1 MSCAEGAAHLSTTR
15 FGAIVAALR
24 ISEGALRRAT
34 VSSITR
40 LHKILSIAAKYGLDE
55 FLPAGAGRL
64 AIRTGLLPYRALTL
78 FARARA
84 ADRNTRLRLAL
95 EELGPIYIKL
105 GQLLSTRRDF
115 LDAALADA
123 LQGLQDDVPPFPMP
137 PITQV
142 IEASLGA
149 PAEHFFSRV
158 DEQPIASASIAQVY
172 GATLLA
178 GDEVVIKV
186 VRPGIERVVRSDI
199 RLLKRLARM
208 LEAASPLGRRLR
220 PIEVID
226 DYEKIIL
233 DELNLQSEAANTTQL
248 RRNFEDSS
256 ELYVPKVY
264 WDLTGPDL
272 MVMERIDGI
281 PVADVDE
288 LNARGVELKHLAE
301 NGVNIF
307 FTQVF
312 EHNFFHADM
321 HPGNIFVAKTGPRP
335 HYIAIDCAIIG
346 SLTEQDQDYLAKNL
360 LAIFK
365 QDYRRVA
372 ELHVACGWVP
382 PTTRVHEFESAI
394 RSVCEPIFEKP
405 LSEISFG
412 QILVQLFATA
422 GRFDMQVQ
430 PSLVLLQKT
439 LLNVEGL
446 GRQLYPQLDLWQTA
460 LPFLERW
467 NAKRLSPLTLLRR
480 LRENLPDLLEELPN
494 LPQLLA
500 NAGSQS
506 KQLAAISETL
516 RQRQDEEARRRAR
529 GRRSDRLLAALIAAA
544 ALVSLTP
551 SSQRLLEEAPALP
564 LFGAVIAI
572 AFLCFRR

>member
-1 MSCAEGAAHLSTTR
+1 M
-15 FGAIVAALR
+15 
-24 ISEGALRRAT
+24 
-34 VSSITR
+34 SSITR
-40 LHKILSIAAKYGLDE
+40 LHKILSVAAKYGLED
-55 FLPAGAGRL
+55 FLPASRSRAMCKI
-64 AIRTGLLPYRALTL
+64 ALLPYRLLGL
-78 FARARA
+78 FSSQRSG
-84 ADRNTRLRLAL
+84 DRNMRLRLAL

-105 GQLLSTRRDF
+105 GQLVSTRRDF
-115 LDAALADA
+115 LDPELADELQA
-123 LQGLQDDVPPFPMP
+123 LQDNVPPFPMP
-137 PITQV
+137 PIETV
-142 IEASLGA
+142 VAAALGA
-149 PAEHFFSRV
+149 PAEEFFKSI
-158 DEQPIASASIAQVY
+158 DSEPLASASIAQVY
-172 GATLLA
+172 GASLLD
-178 GDEVVIKV
+178 GSDVIIKV
-186 VRPGIERVVRSDI
+186 VRPGIEEVVKADI
-199 RLLKRLARM
+199 RLLKRLAS
-208 LEAASPLGRRLR
+208 LIEGASQLGRRLR
-220 PIEVID
+220 PIEVIA

-248 RRNFEDSS
+248 RRNFDGST
-256 ELYVPKVY
+256 ELYVPKIY
-264 WDLTGPDL
+264 WEYTRSRLL
-272 MVMERIDGI
+272 VMERIDGI
-281 PVADVDE
+281 PVANIDD
-288 LNARGVELKHLAE
+288 LNARGINLKHLAE
-301 NGVNIF
+301 TGVNIF

-321 HPGNIFVAKTGPRP
+321 HPGNIFVAKTNTSMPK
-335 HYIAIDCAIIG
+335 YIAIDCAIIG
-346 SLTEQDQDYLAKNL
+346 SLTDSDQDYLAKNL

-467 NAKRLSPLTLLRR
+467 NAKRLSPMTLLRR
-480 LRENLPDLLEELPN
+480 LKDNLPELLEELPN

-500 NAGSQS
+500 SAGSQG
-506 KQLAAISETL
+506 KQLAAINSTL
-516 RQRQDEEARRRAR
+516 REHQEKDALRRAQA
-529 GRRSDRLLAALIAAA
+529 RRSDRLLAALIAAA
-544 ALVSLTP
+544 ALASTSPAAREAVSTAP
-551 SSQRLLEEAPALP
+551 SLP
-564 LFGAVIAI
+564 LLGAVLVV

>member
-1 MSCAEGAAHLSTTR
+1 M
-15 FGAIVAALR
+15 
-24 ISEGALRRAT
+24 
-34 VSSITR
+34 SSITR
-40 LHKILSIAAKYGLDE
+40 LHKILSVAAKYGLED
-55 FLPAGAGRL
+55 FLPASRSRAMCKI
-64 AIRTGLLPYRALTL
+64 ALLPYRLLGL
-78 FARARA
+78 FSSQRSG
-84 ADRNTRLRLAL
+84 DRNMRLRLAL

-105 GQLLSTRRDF
+105 GQLVSTRRDF
-115 LDAALADA
+115 LDPELADELQA
-123 LQGLQDDVPPFPMP
+123 LQDNVPPFPMP
-137 PITQV
+137 PIETV
-142 IEASLGA
+142 VAAALGA
-149 PAEHFFSRV
+149 PAEEFFKSI
-158 DEQPIASASIAQVY
+158 DGEPLASASIAQVY
-172 GATLLA
+172 GASLLD
-178 GDEVVIKV
+178 GSDVIIKV
-186 VRPGIERVVRSDI
+186 VRPGIEDVVKADI
-199 RLLKRLARM
+199 RLLKRLAS
-208 LEAASPLGRRLR
+208 LIEGASQLGRRLR
-220 PIEVID
+220 PIEVIA

-248 RRNFEDSS
+248 RRNFDGST
-256 ELYVPKVY
+256 ELYVPKIY
-264 WDLTGPDL
+264 WEYTRSRLL
-272 MVMERIDGI
+272 VMERIDGI
-281 PVADVDE
+281 PVANIDD
-288 LNARGVELKHLAE
+288 LNARGINLKHLAE
-301 NGVNIF
+301 TGVNIF

-321 HPGNIFVAKTGPRP
+321 HPGNIFVAKTNTSIPK
-335 HYIAIDCAIIG
+335 YIAIDCAIIG
-346 SLTEQDQDYLAKNL
+346 SLTDSDQDYLAKNL

-467 NAKRLSPLTLLRR
+467 NAKRLSPMTLLRR
-480 LRENLPDLLEELPN
+480 LKDNLPELLEELPN

-500 NAGSQS
+500 SAGSQG
-506 KQLAAISETL
+506 KQLAAINSTL
-516 RQRQDEEARRRAR
+516 REQQEKDALRRAQA
-529 GRRSDRLLAALIAAA
+529 RRSDRLLAALIAAA
-544 ALVSLTP
+544 ALASTSPAAREAVSTAP
-551 SSQRLLEEAPALP
+551 SLP
-564 LFGAVIAI
+564 LLGAVLVV

>member
-1 MSCAEGAAHLSTTR
+1 M
-15 FGAIVAALR
+15 
-24 ISEGALRRAT
+24 
-34 VSSITR
+34 SSITR
-40 LHKILSIAAKYGLDE
+40 LHKILSVAAKYGLED
-55 FLPAGAGRL
+55 FLPASRSRAMCKI
-64 AIRTGLLPYRALTL
+64 ALLPYRLLGL
-78 FARARA
+78 FSSQRSG
-84 ADRNTRLRLAL
+84 DRNMRLRLAL

-105 GQLLSTRRDF
+105 GQLVSTRRDF
-115 LDAALADA
+115 LDPELADELQA
-123 LQGLQDDVPPFPMP
+123 LQDNVPPFPMP
-137 PITQV
+137 PIETV
-142 IEASLGA
+142 VAAALGA
-149 PAEHFFSRV
+149 PAEEFFKSI
-158 DEQPIASASIAQVY
+158 DSEPLASASIAQVY
-172 GATLLA
+172 GASLLD
-178 GDEVVIKV
+178 GSDVIIKV
-186 VRPGIERVVRSDI
+186 VRPGIEDVVKADI
-199 RLLKRLARM
+199 RLLKRLAS
-208 LEAASPLGRRLR
+208 LIEGASQLGRRLR
-220 PIEVID
+220 PIEVIA

-248 RRNFEDSS
+248 RRNFDGST
-256 ELYVPKVY
+256 ELYVPKIY
-264 WDLTGPDL
+264 WEYTRSRLL
-272 MVMERIDGI
+272 VMERIDGI
-281 PVADVDE
+281 PVANIDD
-288 LNARGVELKHLAE
+288 LNARGINLKHLAE
-301 NGVNIF
+301 TGVNIF

-321 HPGNIFVAKTGPRP
+321 HPGNIFVAKTNTSIPK
-335 HYIAIDCAIIG
+335 YIAIDCAIIG
-346 SLTEQDQDYLAKNL
+346 SLTDSDQDYLAKNL

-412 QILVQLFATA
+412 QVLVQLFATA

-467 NAKRLSPLTLLRR
+467 NAKRLSPMTLLRR
-480 LRENLPDLLEELPN
+480 LKDNLPELLEELPN

-500 NAGSQS
+500 SAGSQG
-506 KQLAAISETL
+506 KQLAAINSTL
-516 RQRQDEEARRRAR
+516 REQQEKDALRRAQA
-529 GRRSDRLLAALIAAA
+529 RRSDRLLAALIAAA
-544 ALVSLTP
+544 ALASTSPAAREAVSTAP
-551 SSQRLLEEAPALP
+551 SLP
-564 LFGAVIAI
+564 LLGAVLVV

>member
-1 MSCAEGAAHLSTTR
+1 M
-15 FGAIVAALR
+15 
-24 ISEGALRRAT
+24 
-34 VSSITR
+34 SSITR
-40 LHKILSIAAKYGLDE
+40 LHKILSVAAKYGLED
-55 FLPAGAGRL
+55 FLPASRSRAMCKI
-64 AIRTGLLPYRALTL
+64 AILPYRLLGL
-78 FARARA
+78 FSSQRSG
-84 ADRNTRLRLAL
+84 DRNMRLRLAL

-105 GQLLSTRRDF
+105 GQLVSTRRDF
-115 LDAALADA
+115 LDPELADELQA
-123 LQGLQDDVPPFPMP
+123 LQDNVPPFPMP
-137 PITQV
+137 PIETV
-142 IEASLGA
+142 VEAALGA
-149 PAEHFFSRV
+149 PVEEFFKSI
-158 DEQPIASASIAQVY
+158 DSEPLASASIAQVY
-172 GATLLA
+172 GASLLD
-178 GDEVVIKV
+178 GSDVIIKV
-186 VRPGIERVVRSDI
+186 VRPGIEEVVKADI
-199 RLLKRLARM
+199 RLLKRLAS
-208 LEAASPLGRRLR
+208 LIEGASQLGRRLR
-220 PIEVID
+220 PIEVIA

-248 RRNFEDSS
+248 RRNFDGST
-256 ELYVPKVY
+256 ELYVPKIY
-264 WDLTGPDL
+264 WEYTRSRLL
-272 MVMERIDGI
+272 VMERIDGI
-281 PVADVDE
+281 PVANIDD
-288 LNARGVELKHLAE
+288 LNARGINLKHLAE
-301 NGVNIF
+301 TGVNIF

-321 HPGNIFVAKTGPRP
+321 HPGNIFVAKTNTSMPK
-335 HYIAIDCAIIG
+335 YIAIDCAIIG
-346 SLTEQDQDYLAKNL
+346 SLTDSDQDYLAKNL

-467 NAKRLSPLTLLRR
+467 NAKRLSPMTLLRR
-480 LRENLPDLLEELPN
+480 LKDNLPELLEELPN
-494 LPQLLA
+494 LPQFLA
-500 NAGSQS
+500 SAGSQG
-506 KQLAAISETL
+506 KQLAAINSTL
-516 RQRQDEEARRRAR
+516 REQQERDALRRAQA
-529 GRRSDRLLAALIAAA
+529 RRSDRLPAALIAAA
-544 ALVSLTP
+544 ALASTSPAAREAVSTAP
-551 SSQRLLEEAPALP
+551 SLP
-564 LFGAVIAI
+564 LLGAVLVV

>member
-1 MSCAEGAAHLSTTR
+1 M
-15 FGAIVAALR
+15 
-24 ISEGALRRAT
+24 
-34 VSSITR
+34 SSITR
-40 LHKILSIAAKYGLDE
+40 LHKILSVAAKYGLED
-55 FLPAGAGRL
+55 FLPASRSRAMCKI
-64 AIRTGLLPYRALTL
+64 ALLPYRLLGL
-78 FARARA
+78 FSSQRSG
-84 ADRNTRLRLAL
+84 DRNMRLRLAL

-105 GQLLSTRRDF
+105 GQLVSTRRDF
-115 LDAALADA
+115 LDPELADELQA
-123 LQGLQDDVPPFPMP
+123 LQDNVPPFPMP
-137 PITQV
+137 PIETV
-142 IEASLGA
+142 VAAALGA
-149 PAEHFFSRV
+149 PAEEFFKSI
-158 DEQPIASASIAQVY
+158 DSEPLASASIAQVY
-172 GATLLA
+172 GASLLD
-178 GDEVVIKV
+178 GSDVIIKV
-186 VRPGIERVVRSDI
+186 VRPGIEDVVKADI
-199 RLLKRLARM
+199 RLLKRLAS
-208 LEAASPLGRRLR
+208 LIEGASQLGRRLR
-220 PIEVID
+220 PIEVIA

-248 RRNFEDSS
+248 RRNFDGST
-256 ELYVPKVY
+256 ELYVPKIY
-264 WDLTGPDL
+264 WEYTRSRLL
-272 MVMERIDGI
+272 VMERIDGI
-281 PVADVDE
+281 PVANIDD
-288 LNARGVELKHLAE
+288 LNARGINLKHLAE
-301 NGVNIF
+301 TGVNIF

-321 HPGNIFVAKTGPRP
+321 HPGNIFIAKTNTSIPK
-335 HYIAIDCAIIG
+335 YIAIDCAIIG
-346 SLTEQDQDYLAKNL
+346 SLTDSDQDYLAKNL

-467 NAKRLSPLTLLRR
+467 NAKRLSPMTLLRR
-480 LRENLPDLLEELPN
+480 LKDNLPELLEELPN

-500 NAGSQS
+500 SAGSQG
-506 KQLAAISETL
+506 KQLAAINSTL
-516 RQRQDEEARRRAR
+516 REQQEKDALRRAQA
-529 GRRSDRLLAALIAAA
+529 RRSDRLLAALIAAA
-544 ALVSLTP
+544 ALASTSPAAREAVSTAP
-551 SSQRLLEEAPALP
+551 SLP
-564 LFGAVIAI
+564 LLGAVLVV

>member
-1 MSCAEGAAHLSTTR
+1 M
-15 FGAIVAALR
+15 
-24 ISEGALRRAT
+24 
-34 VSSITR
+34 SSITR
-40 LHKILSIAAKYGLDE
+40 LHKILSVAAKYGLED
-55 FLPAGAGRL
+55 FLPASRSLVMCKL
-64 AIRTGLLPYRALTL
+64 ALLPYRMLGL
-78 FARARA
+78 FSSQRGG
-84 ADRNTRLRLAL
+84 DRNMRLRLAL

-105 GQLLSTRRDF
+105 GQLISTRRDF
-115 LDAALADA
+115 LDPELADE
-123 LQGLQDDVPPFPMP
+123 LQTLQDNVPPFPMP
-137 PITQV
+137 PIDTV
-142 IEASLGA
+142 VAAALGA
-149 PAEHFFSRV
+149 PAEEFFKSI
-158 DEQPIASASIAQVY
+158 DSEPLASASIAQVY
-172 GATLLA
+172 GALLLD
-178 GDEVVIKV
+178 GSDVIIKV
-186 VRPGIERVVRSDI
+186 VRPGIEDVVKADI
-199 RLLKRLARM
+199 RLLKRLAR
-208 LEAASPLGRRLR
+208 LIEGASQLGRRLR
-220 PIEVID
+220 PIEVIA

-248 RRNFEDSS
+248 RRNFDGST
-256 ELYVPKVY
+256 ELYVPKIY
-264 WDLTGPDL
+264 WEYTRSKLL
-272 MVMERIDGI
+272 VMERIDGI
-281 PVADVDE
+281 PVANIDD
-288 LNARGVELKHLAE
+288 LNAHGVNLKHLAE
-301 NGVNIF
+301 TGVNIF

-321 HPGNIFVAKTGPRP
+321 HPGNIFVAKTDTSIPK
-335 HYIAIDCAIIG
+335 YIAIDCAIIG
-346 SLTEQDQDYLAKNL
+346 SLTDSDQDYLAKNL

-467 NAKRLSPLTLLRR
+467 NAKRLSPMTLLRK
-480 LRENLPDLLEELPN
+480 LKDNLPELLEELPN
-494 LPQLLA
+494 LPQFLA
-500 NAGSQS
+500 SAGSQG
-506 KQLAAISETL
+506 KQLAAINSTL
-516 RQRQDEEARRRAR
+516 REQQEKDALRRAQS
-529 GRRSDRLLAALIAAA
+529 RRSDRLLAALIAAA
-544 ALVSLTP
+544 ALASTSPSAREAVANAPSLP
-551 SSQRLLEEAPALP
+551 IL
-564 LFGAVIAI
+564 GAVFIV

>member
-1 MSCAEGAAHLSTTR
+1 M
-15 FGAIVAALR
+15 
-24 ISEGALRRAT
+24 
-34 VSSITR
+34 SSITR
-40 LHKILSIAAKYGLDE
+40 LHKILSVAAKYGLED
-55 FLPAGAGRL
+55 FLPASRSRAMCKI
-64 AIRTGLLPYRALTL
+64 ALLPYRLLGL
-78 FARARA
+78 FSSQRSG
-84 ADRNTRLRLAL
+84 DRNMRLRLAL

-105 GQLLSTRRDF
+105 GQLVSTRRDF
-115 LDAALADA
+115 LDPELADELQA
-123 LQGLQDDVPPFPMP
+123 LQDNVPPFPMP
-137 PITQV
+137 PIETV
-142 IEASLGA
+142 VAAALGA
-149 PAEHFFSRV
+149 PAEEFFKSI
-158 DEQPIASASIAQVY
+158 DSEPLASASIAQVY
-172 GATLLA
+172 GASLLD
-178 GDEVVIKV
+178 GSDVIIKV
-186 VRPGIERVVRSDI
+186 VRPGIEEVVKADI
-199 RLLKRLARM
+199 RLLKRLAS
-208 LEAASPLGRRLR
+208 LIEGASQLGRRLR
-220 PIEVID
+220 PIEVIA

-248 RRNFEDSS
+248 RRNFDGST
-256 ELYVPKVY
+256 ELYVPKIY
-264 WDLTGPDL
+264 WEYTRSRLL
-272 MVMERIDGI
+272 VMERIDGI
-281 PVADVDE
+281 PVANIDD
-288 LNARGVELKHLAE
+288 LNARGINLKHLAE
-301 NGVNIF
+301 AGVNIF

-321 HPGNIFVAKTGPRP
+321 HPGNIFVAKTNTSMPK
-335 HYIAIDCAIIG
+335 YIAIDCAIIG
-346 SLTEQDQDYLAKNL
+346 SLTDSDQDYLAKNL

-467 NAKRLSPLTLLRR
+467 NAKRLSPMTLLRR
-480 LRENLPDLLEELPN
+480 LKDNLPELLEELPN
-494 LPQLLA
+494 LPRLLA
-500 NAGSQS
+500 SAGSQG
-506 KQLAAISETL
+506 KQLAAINSTL
-516 RQRQDEEARRRAR
+516 REHQEKDALRRAQA
-529 GRRSDRLLAALIAAA
+529 RRSDRLLAALIAAA
-544 ALVSLTP
+544 ALASTSPAAREAVSTAP
-551 SSQRLLEEAPALP
+551 SLP
-564 LFGAVIAI
+564 LLGAVLVV

>member
-1 MSCAEGAAHLSTTR
+1 M
-15 FGAIVAALR
+15 
-24 ISEGALRRAT
+24 
-34 VSSITR
+34 SSITR
-40 LHKILSIAAKYGLDE
+40 LHKILSVAAKYGLED
-55 FLPAGAGRL
+55 FLPASRSLVMCKL
-64 AIRTGLLPYRALTL
+64 ALLPYRLLGL
-78 FARARA
+78 FSSQRGG
-84 ADRNTRLRLAL
+84 DRNMRLRLAL

-105 GQLLSTRRDF
+105 GQLISTRRDF
-115 LDAALADA
+115 LDPELADE
-123 LQGLQDDVPPFPMP
+123 LQKLQDNVPPFPMP
-137 PITQV
+137 PIETV
-142 IEASLGA
+142 VAAALGA
-149 PAEHFFSRV
+149 PAEEFFKSI
-158 DEQPIASASIAQVY
+158 DSEPLASASIAQVY
-172 GATLLA
+172 GASLLD
-178 GDEVVIKV
+178 GSDVIIKV
-186 VRPGIERVVRSDI
+186 VRPGIEDVVKADI
-199 RLLKRLARM
+199 RLLKRLAR
-208 LEAASPLGRRLR
+208 LIEGVSQLGRRLR
-220 PIEVID
+220 PIEVIA

-248 RRNFEDSS
+248 RRNFDGST
-256 ELYVPKVY
+256 ELYVPKIY
-264 WDLTGPDL
+264 WEYTRSKLL
-272 MVMERIDGI
+272 VMERIDGI
-281 PVADVDE
+281 PVANSDD
-288 LNARGVELKHLAE
+288 LNAHGVNLKHLAE
-301 NGVNIF
+301 TGVNIF

-321 HPGNIFVAKTGPRP
+321 HPGNIFVAKTDTSIPK
-335 HYIAIDCAIIG
+335 YIAIDCAIIG
-346 SLTEQDQDYLAKNL
+346 SLTDSDQDYLAKNL

-467 NAKRLSPLTLLRR
+467 NAKRLSPMTLLRK
-480 LRENLPDLLEELPN
+480 LKDNLPELLEELPN
-494 LPQLLA
+494 LPQFLA
-500 NAGSQS
+500 SAGSQG
-506 KQLAAISETL
+506 KQLAAINSTL
-516 RQRQDEEARRRAR
+516 REQQEKDALRRAQS
-529 GRRSDRLLAALIAAA
+529 RRTDRLLAALIAAA
-544 ALVSLTP
+544 ALASTSPSAREAVANAPSLP
-551 SSQRLLEEAPALP
+551 IL
-564 LFGAVIAI
+564 GAVFIV

>member
-1 MSCAEGAAHLSTTR
+1 
-15 FGAIVAALR
+15 
-24 ISEGALRRAT
+24 
-34 VSSITR
+34 VSSLTR
-40 LHKILSIAAKYGLDE
+40 LHKILSVVARYGLAE
-55 FLPAGAGRL
+55 FLPAGRGRL
-64 AIRTGLLPYRALTL
+64 ALQTALLPYRVLGV
-78 FARARA
+78 FSR
-84 ADRNTRLRLAL
+84 DRSPDKNTRLRRAL

-105 GQLLSTRRDF
+105 GQLVSTRRDF
-115 LDAALADA
+115 LDAALADE

-137 PITQV
+137 PIEQV
-142 IEASLGA
+142 VESALGA
-149 PAEHFFSRV
+149 PADRFFSQL
-158 DEQPIASASIAQVY
+158 DSEPLAAASIAQVY
-172 GATLLA
+172 GAQLLD
-178 GDEVVIKV
+178 GSDVIIKV
-186 VRPGIERVVRSDI
+186 VRPGIERVVRQDI
-199 RLLKRLARM
+199 RLLKRLAR
-208 LEAASPLGRRLR
+208 LVEGASQLGKRLR
-220 PIEVID
+220 PIEVIN

-248 RRNFEDSS
+248 RRQFEGSN
-256 ELYVPKVY
+256 ELYIPKIY
-264 WDLTGPDL
+264 WDFTNTQML
-272 MVMERIDGI
+272 VMERIDGI
-281 PVADVDE
+281 PVADVDA
-288 LNARGVELKHLAE
+288 LNARGVDLKHLAE
-301 NGVNIF
+301 AGVNIF

-321 HPGNIFVAKTGPRP
+321 HPGNIFVAKTGSKP

-346 SLTEQDQDYLAKNL
+346 SLTDDDQDYLAKNL

-372 ELHVACGWVP
+372 ELHIACGWVP
-382 PTTRVHEFESAI
+382 ATTRVHEFESAI

-467 NAKRLSPLTLLRR
+467 NAKRLSPLTLLAK
-480 LRENLPDLLEELPN
+480 LKDNLPDLLEQLPN

-500 NAGSQS
+500 SAGSQS
-506 KQLAAISETL
+506 KQLAAINATL
-516 RQRQDEEARRRAR
+516 SKQQATEADRRTQA
-529 GRRSDRLLAALIAAA
+529 RRSDRLLAALIAAA
-544 ALVSLTP
+544 TLASLTP
-551 SSQRLLEEAPALP
+551 ASREILASAPALP
-564 LFGAVIAI
+564 VIAAVVLV

>member
-1 MSCAEGAAHLSTTR
+1 M
-15 FGAIVAALR
+15 
-24 ISEGALRRAT
+24 
-34 VSSITR
+34 SSITR
-40 LHKILSIAAKYGLDE
+40 LHKILSVSAKYGLED
-55 FLPAGAGRL
+55 FLPASRSLVMCKL
-64 AIRTGLLPYRALTL
+64 ALLPYRLLGL
-78 FARARA
+78 FSSQRGG
-84 ADRNTRLRLAL
+84 DRNMRLRLAL

-105 GQLLSTRRDF
+105 GQLISTRRDF
-115 LDAALADA
+115 LDPELADE
-123 LQGLQDDVPPFPMP
+123 LQKLQDNVPPFPMP
-137 PITQV
+137 PIETV
-142 IEASLGA
+142 VAAALGA
-149 PAEHFFSRV
+149 PAEEFFKSI
-158 DEQPIASASIAQVY
+158 DSEPLASASIAQVY
-172 GATLLA
+172 GASLLD
-178 GDEVVIKV
+178 GSDVIIKV
-186 VRPGIERVVRSDI
+186 VRPGIEDVVKADI
-199 RLLKRLARM
+199 RLLKRLAR
-208 LEAASPLGRRLR
+208 LIEGVSQLGRRLR
-220 PIEVID
+220 PIEVIA

-248 RRNFEDSS
+248 RRNFDGST
-256 ELYVPKVY
+256 ELYVPKIY
-264 WDLTGPDL
+264 WEYTRSKLL
-272 MVMERIDGI
+272 VMERIDGI
-281 PVADVDE
+281 PVANIDD
-288 LNARGVELKHLAE
+288 LNAHGVNLKHLAE
-301 NGVNIF
+301 TGVNIF

-321 HPGNIFVAKTGPRP
+321 HPGNIFVAKTDTSIPK
-335 HYIAIDCAIIG
+335 YIAIDCAIIG
-346 SLTEQDQDYLAKNL
+346 SLTDSDQDYLAKNL

-467 NAKRLSPLTLLRR
+467 NAKRLSPMTLLRK
-480 LRENLPDLLEELPN
+480 LKDNLPELLEELPN
-494 LPQLLA
+494 LPQFLA
-500 NAGSQS
+500 SAGSQG
-506 KQLAAISETL
+506 KQLAAINSTL
-516 RQRQDEEARRRAR
+516 REQQEKDALRRAQS
-529 GRRSDRLLAALIAAA
+529 RRSDRLLAALIAAA
-544 ALVSLTP
+544 ALASTSPSAREAVANAPSLP
-551 SSQRLLEEAPALP
+551 IL
-564 LFGAVIAI
+564 GAVLIV

>member
-1 MSCAEGAAHLSTTR
+1 M
-15 FGAIVAALR
+15 
-24 ISEGALRRAT
+24 
-34 VSSITR
+34 SSITR
-40 LHKILSIAAKYGLDE
+40 LHKILSVAAKYGLED
-55 FLPAGAGRL
+55 FLPASRSRAMCKI
-64 AIRTGLLPYRALTL
+64 ALLPYRLLGL
-78 FARARA
+78 FSSQRSG
-84 ADRNTRLRLAL
+84 DRNMRLRLAL

-105 GQLLSTRRDF
+105 GQLVSTRRDF
-115 LDAALADA
+115 LDPELADELQA
-123 LQGLQDDVPPFPMP
+123 LQDNVPPFPMP
-137 PITQV
+137 PIETV
-142 IEASLGA
+142 VAAALGA
-149 PAEHFFSRV
+149 PAEEFFKSI
-158 DEQPIASASIAQVY
+158 DSEPLASASIAQVY
-172 GATLLA
+172 GASLLD
-178 GDEVVIKV
+178 GSDVIIKV
-186 VRPGIERVVRSDI
+186 VRPGIEDVVKADI
-199 RLLKRLARM
+199 RLLKRLAS
-208 LEAASPLGRRLR
+208 LIEGASQLGRRLR
-220 PIEVID
+220 PIEVIA

-248 RRNFEDSS
+248 RRNFDGST
-256 ELYVPKVY
+256 ELYVPKIY
-264 WDLTGPDL
+264 WEYTRSRLL
-272 MVMERIDGI
+272 VMERIDGI
-281 PVADVDE
+281 PVANIDD
-288 LNARGVELKHLAE
+288 LNARGINLKHLAE
-301 NGVNIF
+301 TGVNIF

-321 HPGNIFVAKTGPRP
+321 HPGNIFVAKTNTSIPK
-335 HYIAIDCAIIG
+335 YIAIDCAIIG
-346 SLTEQDQDYLAKNL
+346 SLTDSDQDYLAKNL

-467 NAKRLSPLTLLRR
+467 NAKRLSPMTLLRR
-480 LRENLPDLLEELPN
+480 LKDNLPELLEELPN

-500 NAGSQS
+500 SAGSQG
-506 KQLAAISETL
+506 KQLAAINSTL
-516 RQRQDEEARRRAR
+516 REQQEKDALRRAQA
-529 GRRSDRLLAALIAAA
+529 RRSDRLLAALIAAA
-544 ALVSLTP
+544 ALASTSPAAREAVSTA
-551 SSQRLLEEAPALP
+551 SSLP
-564 LFGAVIAI
+564 LLGAVLVV

>member
-1 MSCAEGAAHLSTTR
+1 M
-15 FGAIVAALR
+15 
-24 ISEGALRRAT
+24 
-34 VSSITR
+34 SSITR
-40 LHKILSIAAKYGLDE
+40 LHKILSVAAKYGLED
-55 FLPAGAGRL
+55 FLPASRSRAMCKI
-64 AIRTGLLPYRALTL
+64 ALLPYRLLGL
-78 FARARA
+78 FSSQRSG
-84 ADRNTRLRLAL
+84 DRNMRLRLAL

-105 GQLLSTRRDF
+105 GQLVSTRRDF
-115 LDAALADA
+115 LDPELADELQA
-123 LQGLQDDVPPFPMP
+123 LQDNVPPFPMP
-137 PITQV
+137 PIETV
-142 IEASLGA
+142 VEAALGA
-149 PAEHFFSRV
+149 PAEEFFKSI
-158 DEQPIASASIAQVY
+158 DSEPLASASIAQVY
-172 GATLLA
+172 GASLLD
-178 GDEVVIKV
+178 GSDVIIKV
-186 VRPGIERVVRSDI
+186 VRPGIEEVVKADI
-199 RLLKRLARM
+199 RLLKRLAS
-208 LEAASPLGRRLR
+208 LIEGASQLGRRLR
-220 PIEVID
+220 PIEVIA

-248 RRNFEDSS
+248 RRNFDGST
-256 ELYVPKVY
+256 ELYVPKIY
-264 WDLTGPDL
+264 WEYTRSRLL
-272 MVMERIDGI
+272 VMERIDGI
-281 PVADVDE
+281 PVANIDD
-288 LNARGVELKHLAE
+288 LNARGINLKHLAE
-301 NGVNIF
+301 TGVNIF

-321 HPGNIFVAKTGPRP
+321 HPGNIFVAKTNTSMPK
-335 HYIAIDCAIIG
+335 YIAIDCAIIG
-346 SLTEQDQDYLAKNL
+346 SLTDSDQDYLAKNL

-467 NAKRLSPLTLLRR
+467 NAKRLSPMTLLRR
-480 LRENLPDLLEELPN
+480 LKDNLPELLEELPN
-494 LPQLLA
+494 LPRLLA
-500 NAGSQS
+500 SAGSQG
-506 KQLAAISETL
+506 KQLAAINSTL
-516 RQRQDEEARRRAR
+516 REQQERDALRRAQA
-529 GRRSDRLLAALIAAA
+529 RRSDRLLAALIAAA
-544 ALVSLTP
+544 ALASTSPAAREAVSTAP
-551 SSQRLLEEAPALP
+551 SLP
-564 LFGAVIAI
+564 LLGAVLVV

>member
-1 MSCAEGAAHLSTTR
+1 M
-15 FGAIVAALR
+15 
-24 ISEGALRRAT
+24 
-34 VSSITR
+34 SSITR
-40 LHKILSIAAKYGLDE
+40 LHKILSIAAKYGLED
-55 FLPAGAGRL
+55 FLPASRSRVVCKL
-64 AIRTGLLPYRALTL
+64 ALLPYRLLGL
-78 FARARA
+78 FSSRRSG
-84 ADRNTRLRLAL
+84 DRNTRLRLAL

-105 GQLLSTRRDF
+105 GQLVSTRRDF
-115 LDAALADA
+115 LDPKLADELQA
-123 LQGLQDDVPPFPMP
+123 LQDNVPPFPMP
-137 PITQV
+137 PIETV
-142 IEASLGA
+142 VAAALGA
-149 PAEHFFSRV
+149 PADEFFKSI
-158 DEQPIASASIAQVY
+158 DSEPLASASIAQVY
-172 GATLLA
+172 DASLLD
-178 GDEVVIKV
+178 GSDVIIKV
-186 VRPGIERVVRSDI
+186 VRPGIENVVKADI
-199 RLLKRLARM
+199 RLLKRLAR
-208 LEAASPLGRRLR
+208 LIEGASQLGRRLR
-220 PIEVID
+220 PIEVIA

-248 RRNFEDSS
+248 RRNFEGST
-256 ELYVPKVY
+256 ELYVPKIY
-264 WDLTGPDL
+264 WEYTRSTLL
-272 MVMERIDGI
+272 VMERIDGI
-281 PVADVDE
+281 PVANIDD
-288 LNARGVELKHLAE
+288 LNAHGVNLKHLAE
-301 NGVNIF
+301 TGVNIF

-321 HPGNIFVAKTGPRP
+321 HPGNIFVSKTDASMPK
-335 HYIAIDCAIIG
+335 YIAIDCAIIG
-346 SLTEQDQDYLAKNL
+346 SLTDSDQDYLAKNL

-467 NAKRLSPLTLLRR
+467 NAKRLSPMTLLRK
-480 LRENLPDLLEELPN
+480 LKDNLPELLEELPN
-494 LPQLLA
+494 LPQFLA
-500 NAGSQS
+500 SAGSQG
-506 KQLAAISETL
+506 KQLAAINATL
-516 RQRQDEEARRRAR
+516 REQQKEDALRRAQS
-529 GRRSDRLLAALIAAA
+529 RRSDRLLAALIAAA
-544 ALVSLTP
+544 ALASTSP
-551 SSQRLLEEAPALP
+551 SAREAVANAPSLP
-564 LFGAVIAI
+564 LLGAVLIV

>member
-1 MSCAEGAAHLSTTR
+1 
-15 FGAIVAALR
+15 
-24 ISEGALRRAT
+24 
-34 VSSITR
+34 VSSLTR
-40 LHKILSIAAKYGLDE
+40 LHKILSVVARYGLAE
-55 FLPAGAGRL
+55 FLPAGRGRL
-64 AIRTGLLPYRALTL
+64 ALQTALLPYRVLGV
-78 FARARA
+78 FSR
-84 ADRNTRLRLAL
+84 DRSPDKNTRLRRAL

-105 GQLLSTRRDF
+105 GQLVSTRRDF
-115 LDAALADA
+115 LDAALADE

-137 PITQV
+137 PIEQV
-142 IEASLGA
+142 VESALGA
-149 PAEHFFSRV
+149 PADRFFSQL
-158 DEQPIASASIAQVY
+158 DSEPLAAASIAQVY
-172 GATLLA
+172 GAQLLD
-178 GDEVVIKV
+178 GSDVIIKV
-186 VRPGIERVVRSDI
+186 VRPGIERVVRQDI
-199 RLLKRLARM
+199 RLLKRLAR
-208 LEAASPLGRRLR
+208 LVEGASQLGKRLR
-220 PIEVID
+220 PIEVIN

-233 DELNLQSEAANTTQL
+233 DELNLQNEAANTTQL
-248 RRNFEDSS
+248 RRQFEGSN
-256 ELYVPKVY
+256 ELYIPKIY
-264 WDLTGPDL
+264 WDFTNTQML
-272 MVMERIDGI
+272 VMERIDGI
-281 PVADVDE
+281 PVADVDA
-288 LNARGVELKHLAE
+288 LNARGVDLKHLAE
-301 NGVNIF
+301 AGVNIF

-321 HPGNIFVAKTGPRP
+321 HPGNIFVAKTGSKP

-346 SLTEQDQDYLAKNL
+346 SLTDDDQDYLAKNL

-372 ELHVACGWVP
+372 ELHIACGWVP
-382 PTTRVHEFESAI
+382 ATTRVHEFESAI

-467 NAKRLSPLTLLRR
+467 NAKRLSPLTLLAK
-480 LRENLPDLLEELPN
+480 LKDNLPDLLEQLPN

-500 NAGSQS
+500 SAGSQS
-506 KQLAAISETL
+506 KQLAAINATL
-516 RQRQDEEARRRAR
+516 SKQQATEADRRTQA
-529 GRRSDRLLAALIAAA
+529 RRSDRLLAALIAAA
-544 ALVSLTP
+544 TLASLTP
-551 SSQRLLEEAPALP
+551 ASREILASAPALP
-564 LFGAVIAI
+564 VIAAVVLV

>member
-1 MSCAEGAAHLSTTR
+1 MSSL
-15 FGAIVAALR
+15 
-24 ISEGALRRAT
+24 
-34 VSSITR
+34 TR
-40 LHKILSIAAKYGLDE
+40 LHKILSVVARYGLAE
-55 FLPAGAGRL
+55 FLPAGRGRL
-64 AIRTGLLPYRALTL
+64 ALQTALLPYRVLGV
-78 FARARA
+78 FSR
-84 ADRNTRLRLAL
+84 DRSPDKNTRLRRAL

-105 GQLLSTRRDF
+105 GQLVSTRRDF
-115 LDAALADA
+115 LDAALADE

-137 PITQV
+137 PIEQV
-142 IEASLGA
+142 VESALGA
-149 PAEHFFSRV
+149 PADRFFSQL
-158 DEQPIASASIAQVY
+158 DSEPLAAASIAQVY
-172 GATLLA
+172 GAQLLD
-178 GDEVVIKV
+178 GSDVIIKV
-186 VRPGIERVVRSDI
+186 VRPGIERVVRQDI
-199 RLLKRLARM
+199 RLLKRLAR
-208 LEAASPLGRRLR
+208 LVEGASQLGKRLR
-220 PIEVID
+220 PIEVIN

-233 DELNLQSEAANTTQL
+233 DELNLQNEAANTTQL
-248 RRNFEDSS
+248 RRQFEGSN
-256 ELYVPKVY
+256 ELYIPKIY
-264 WDLTGPDL
+264 WDFTNTQML
-272 MVMERIDGI
+272 VMERIDGI
-281 PVADVDE
+281 PVADVDA
-288 LNARGVELKHLAE
+288 LNARGVDLKHLAE
-301 NGVNIF
+301 AGVNIF

-321 HPGNIFVAKTGPRP
+321 HPGNIFVAKTGSKP

-346 SLTEQDQDYLAKNL
+346 SLTDDDQDYLAKNL

-372 ELHVACGWVP
+372 ELHIACGWVP
-382 PTTRVHEFESAI
+382 ATTRVHEFESAI

-467 NAKRLSPLTLLRR
+467 NAKRLSPLTLLAK
-480 LRENLPDLLEELPN
+480 LKDNLPDLLEQLPN

-500 NAGSQS
+500 SAGSQS
-506 KQLAAISETL
+506 KQLAAINATL
-516 RQRQDEEARRRAR
+516 SKQQATEADRRTQA
-529 GRRSDRLLAALIAAA
+529 RRSDRLLAALIAAA
-544 ALVSLTP
+544 TLASLTP
-551 SSQRLLEEAPALP
+551 ASREILASAPALP
-564 LFGAVIAI
+564 VIAAVVLV

>member
-1 MSCAEGAAHLSTTR
+1 M
-15 FGAIVAALR
+15 
-24 ISEGALRRAT
+24 
-34 VSSITR
+34 SSITR
-40 LHKILSIAAKYGLDE
+40 LHKILSVAAKYGLED
-55 FLPAGAGRL
+55 FLPASRSLVMCKL
-64 AIRTGLLPYRALTL
+64 ALLPYRLLGL
-78 FARARA
+78 FSSQRGG
-84 ADRNTRLRLAL
+84 DRNMRLRLAL

-105 GQLLSTRRDF
+105 GQLISTRRDF
-115 LDAALADA
+115 LDPELADE
-123 LQGLQDDVPPFPMP
+123 LQKLQDNVPPFPMP
-137 PITQV
+137 PIETV
-142 IEASLGA
+142 VAAALGA
-149 PAEHFFSRV
+149 PAEEFFKSI
-158 DEQPIASASIAQVY
+158 DSEPLASASIAQVY
-172 GATLLA
+172 GALLLD
-178 GDEVVIKV
+178 GSDVIIKV
-186 VRPGIERVVRSDI
+186 VRPGIEDVVKADI
-199 RLLKRLARM
+199 RLLKRLAR
-208 LEAASPLGRRLR
+208 LIEGVSQLGRRLR
-220 PIEVID
+220 PIEVIA

-248 RRNFEDSS
+248 RRNFDGST
-256 ELYVPKVY
+256 ELYVPKIY
-264 WDLTGPDL
+264 WEYTRSKLL
-272 MVMERIDGI
+272 VMERIDGI
-281 PVADVDE
+281 PVANIDD
-288 LNARGVELKHLAE
+288 LNAHGINLKHLAE
-301 NGVNIF
+301 TGVNIF

-321 HPGNIFVAKTGPRP
+321 HPGNIFVAKTDTSIPK
-335 HYIAIDCAIIG
+335 YIAIDCAIIG
-346 SLTEQDQDYLAKNL
+346 SLTDSDQDYLAKNL

-467 NAKRLSPLTLLRR
+467 NAKRLSPMTLLRK
-480 LRENLPDLLEELPN
+480 LKDNLPELLEELPN
-494 LPQLLA
+494 LPQFLA
-500 NAGSQS
+500 SAGSQG
-506 KQLAAISETL
+506 KQLAAINSTL
-516 RQRQDEEARRRAR
+516 REQQEKDALRRAQS
-529 GRRSDRLLAALIAAA
+529 RRSDRLLAALIAAA
-544 ALVSLTP
+544 ALASTSPSAREAVANAPSLP
-551 SSQRLLEEAPALP
+551 IL
-564 LFGAVIAI
+564 GAVFIV

>member
-1 MSCAEGAAHLSTTR
+1 
-15 FGAIVAALR
+15 
-24 ISEGALRRAT
+24 

-40 LHKILSIAAKYGLDE
+40 LHKILSVAAKYGLED
-55 FLPAGAGRL
+55 FLPASRSRVVCKL
-64 AIRTGLLPYRALTL
+64 ALLPYRLLGL
-78 FARARA
+78 FSSRRSG
-84 ADRNTRLRLAL
+84 DRNTRLRLAL

-105 GQLLSTRRDF
+105 GQLVSTRRDF
-115 LDAALADA
+115 LDPELADELQA
-123 LQGLQDDVPPFPMP
+123 LQDNVPPFPMP
-137 PITQV
+137 PIETV
-142 IEASLGA
+142 VAAALGA
-149 PAEHFFSRV
+149 PADEFFKSI
-158 DEQPIASASIAQVY
+158 DSEPLASASIAQVY
-172 GATLLA
+172 GASLLD
-178 GDEVVIKV
+178 GSDVIIKV
-186 VRPGIERVVRSDI
+186 VRPGIENVVKADI
-199 RLLKRLARM
+199 RLLKRLAR
-208 LEAASPLGRRLR
+208 LIEGASQLGRRLR
-220 PIEVID
+220 PIEVIA
-226 DYEKIIL
+226 DYEKVIL

-248 RRNFEDSS
+248 RRNFEGST
-256 ELYVPKVY
+256 ELYVPKIY
-264 WDLTGPDL
+264 WEYTRSTLL
-272 MVMERIDGI
+272 VMERIDGI
-281 PVADVDE
+281 PVANIDD
-288 LNARGVELKHLAE
+288 LNAHGVNLKHLAE
-301 NGVNIF
+301 TGVNIF

-321 HPGNIFVAKTGPRP
+321 HPGNIFVAKTDASMPK
-335 HYIAIDCAIIG
+335 YIAIDCAIIG
-346 SLTEQDQDYLAKNL
+346 SLTDSDQDYLAKNL

-467 NAKRLSPLTLLRR
+467 NAKRLSPMTLLRK
-480 LRENLPDLLEELPN
+480 LKDNLPELLEELPN
-494 LPQLLA
+494 LPQFLA
-500 NAGSQS
+500 SAGSQG
-506 KQLAAISETL
+506 KQLAAINATL
-516 RQRQDEEARRRAR
+516 REQQEEDALRRAQS
-529 GRRSDRLLAALIAAA
+529 RRSDRLLAALIAAA
-544 ALVSLTP
+544 ALASTSP
-551 SSQRLLEEAPALP
+551 SAREAVANAPSLP
-564 LFGAVIAI
+564 LLGAVLIV